1 MVKSASPDV
10 LKKELGAT
18 SAMSEE
24 TLDHEGKEL
33 LTYFANLSEEDCKGI
48 LHHLCDNN
56 EGDAFVRRPLDMS
69 QPSAYNTDNERAAL
83 YDNINEHHDTAVAQ
97 ASRKVASHELQSGLL
112 ISLAPCSNKDLNA
125 VNIIL
130 SKQDCGNDA
139 IECKKTWDKVVKA
152 LEPKIA
158 AGNIS
163 RMLTSNNAADYDV
176 AADAL
181 SWQTTLK
188 SISRFCQQYDMMSL
202 LKIPQGVDFSQP
214 QQVAKA
220 FSFKDAIE
228 DWKELEDKMY
238 YQWQEFILSYST
250 AIKVESD
257 NWLEEVLHLSMEKTL
272 RAKVES
278 DINSIPL
285 CQRGSIT
292 TLRCI
297 IKRMVIKNQEAKD
310 SLENYIQTLTL
321 QSSLEETFP
330 QLVFV

>member
-1 MVKSASPDV
+1 MVKFASPDV

-18 SAMSEE
+18 SATSEE
-24 TLDHEGKEL
+24 TLDLEGKEL
-33 LTYFANLSEEDCKGI
+33 LTYFANLSEEDRKEI
-48 LHHLCDNN
+48 LHHLHDNN

-69 QPSAYNTDNERAAL
+69 QPSAYDTNNKRAAL
-83 YDNINEHHDTAVAQ
+83 YDNINERRDTAVAH
-97 ASRKVASHELQSGLL
+97 ASRKVASHKLQSGLL
-112 ISLAPCSNKDLNA
+112 ISLAPCNNKDLDA

-130 SKQDCGNDA
+130 SKQDRGNDA
-139 IECKKTWDKVVKA
+139 IARKKMRDKVVKA

-163 RMLTSNNAADYDV
+163 CMLASNDAADYDV

-181 SWQTTLK
+181 SWQKTLK

-202 LKIPQGVDFSQP
+202 LKITQGVDFSQP

-250 AIKVESD
+250 AIEVESD
-257 NWLEEVLHLSMEKTL
+257 NWLEEDLHLSMEKTL
-272 RAKVES
+272 RIKVKS
-278 DINSIPL
+278 NINSIL
-285 CQRGSIT
+285 LRQRGSIT
-292 TLRCI
+292 TLQCI
-297 IKRMVIKNQEAKD
+297 IKWMVIKNQEAK
-310 SLENYIQTLTL
+310 
-321 QSSLEETFP
+321 
-330 QLVFV
+330 